1 MQGDKK
7 HPLDADVVDAISTY
21 IDSLVQSVEDG
32 VVYEDLEGL
41 SRYVQW
47 TLDNAQYEKSLTI
60 FRNDLRQRHEDR
72 VERALVDFR
81 TKNGPLAE
89 DVQWG
94 WCPIWRVLSAAGN
107 ILQQLPP
114 LPWRHDGE

>member
-7 HPLDADVVDAISTY
+7 RPLDADMVEAISSCM
-21 IDSLVQSVEDG
+21 DSLVQNVEDG

-41 SRYVQW
+41 GRYVQW
-47 TLDNAQYEKSLTI
+47 TLDVAQYEVSLIIIRT
-60 FRNDLRQRHEDR
+60 DLRQKHEGR

-89 DVQWG
+89 DVRWG
-94 WCPIWRVLSAAGN
+94 WCPIWRVLCAYVN
-107 ILQQLPP
+107 ILHQLPP
-114 LPWRHDGE
+114 LSWKHYGE